1 MEVPHREARE
11 KALAEVPPRIDILK
25 EDKLS
30 NAVPEKLVLGTVMR
44 VSVGG
49 GAVGHGGVQQVT
61 AMKCADVRWNT
72 ATDRK
77 RRCWQS

>member
-1 MEVPHREARE
+1 M
-11 KALAEVPPRIDILK
+11 LYPR
-25 EDKLS
+25 S
-30 NAVPEKLVLGTVMR
+30 SSWGTVMR

-49 GAVGHGGVQQVT
+49 GEVEQVT
-61 AMKCADVRWNT
+61 AIMKCADVRWNT